1 MTNQKMSDLMERRK
15 VDIVCSRPSK
25 SSSEG
30 EFKLLHHSADRKS
43 NWLGIILKE
52 EYMNSVKTVLDRIM
66 GLMQRH

>member
-1 MTNQKMSDLMERRK
+1 MLNKIGTLNVDTMSDQKMSDLNERRK

-43 NWLGIILKE
+43 N
-52 EYMNSVKTVLDRIM
+52 
-66 GLMQRH
+66 